1 MEHIGRAL
9 LKIVHRVAQV
19 GLLRVVEI
27 DYVLAL
33 IRLNRQRFRRRTVVV
48 VAADINLFVCRRDRI
63 LVRHPALNLL
73 IVEHLVCDLLKVVHR
88 VAQVGSLRVV
98 EGNHVLA
105 GSNRQL
111 FFRFHAVVV
120 VAVDINLFAC
130 RRDLSPERLILHGL
144 FIVKLLV
151 RSLLKVLHRVAQ
163 VGLLLVID
171 LNNVLTFIRSNRQRA
186 VLRLFELIPIFRLE
200 SESVFIDLTSVQR
213 MDGIGFG
220 IVYFAVVV
228 MLNPIAVG
236 VRPIVH
242 VDNRVFATYEL
253 LHWIIITRISVAGY
267 IFNIFSFYLGKT
279 SGFTRFRLRRS
290 DFFIIVFI
298 NISNGVINLKFFN
311 INRSIQMPT
320 VLIFV
325 LIICV

>member
-1 MEHIGRAL
+1 MKHIGRAL
-9 LKIVHRVAQV
+9 LK
-19 GLLRVVEI
+19 
-27 DYVLAL
+27 
-33 IRLNRQRFRRRTVVV
+33 
-48 VAADINLFVCRRDRI
+48 
-63 LVRHPALNLL
+63 
-73 IVEHLVCDLLKVVHR
+73 VVH
-88 VAQVGSLRVV
+88 
-98 EGNHVLA
+98 
-105 GSNRQL
+105 
-111 FFRFHAVVV
+111 
-120 VAVDINLFAC
+120 
-130 RRDLSPERLILHGL
+130 LI
-144 FIVKLLV
+144 
-151 RSLLKVLHRVAQ
+151 AQ
-163 VGLLLVID
+163 VGLLLIID
-171 LNNVLTFIRSNRQRA
+171 LNNVLAFIRSNRQRA

-213 MDGIGFG
+213 AAGIGSG
-220 IVYFAVVV
+220 RVYFAVVV
-228 MLNPIAVG
+228 MIDLILVG
-236 VRPIVH
+236 VRRIVH

>member
-1 MEHIGRAL
+1 MKHL
-9 LKIVHRVAQV
+9 FRV
-19 GLLRVVEI
+19 
-27 DYVLAL
+27 
-33 IRLNRQRFRRRTVVV
+33 
-48 VAADINLFVCRRDRI
+48 
-63 LVRHPALNLL
+63 
-73 IVEHLVCDLLKVVHR
+73 LLKVVHR
-88 VAQVGSLRVV
+88 VAQAVPLRVV
-98 EGNHVLA
+98 DVDHVLA